1 MAFVMLI
8 TGLILEVPNATR
20 DQVLQPLGGATGI
33 ATGQV
38 NGVTTTIRASAVI
51 AVSDSIEG
59 LRPTMISPKPGG
71 AVE

>member
-1 MAFVMLI
+1 MASVMLI

-20 DQVLQPLGGATGI
+20 SEILQTLGGATGI

-38 NGVTTTIRASAVI
+38 NGVTTTIRASAVV

-59 LRPTMISPKPGG
+59 LRPTMISPKASGP
-71 AVE
+71 VE